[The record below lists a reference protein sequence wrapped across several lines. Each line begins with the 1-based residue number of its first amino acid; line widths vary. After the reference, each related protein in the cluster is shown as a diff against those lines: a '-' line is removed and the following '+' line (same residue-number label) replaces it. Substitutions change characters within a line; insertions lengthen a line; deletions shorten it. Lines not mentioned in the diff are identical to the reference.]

1 MTVTGTSEAIT
12 KLDMEAKAAK
22 QERVNKL
29 LETLSSLDPPKR
41 HQDIQAKRYTGSVLW
56 LQEYE
61 RFRVWQ
67 HWQDTSIRPENTSN
81 RILQCYGIPGAGK
94 TIVSSMVIDHL
105 LSHYGEQRVAYIYC
119 DYRDKTNQNL
129 LNIMG
134 SILKQH
140 LTVTTKIP
148 DPIVDLLETLQ
159 KNGKRVMIKDML
171 QMLKFVIPQTAS
183 HFLCI
188 DALDELDPGPRLE
201 LLKALQTEFGST
213 RIFLTG
219 RPHVVSDVSRILQIP
234 SVDSIQI
241 TPNLIDLR
249 AYLSYEIE
257 LDRESNPDDM
267 NEQLKEEIL
276 DGIVSKAQGM

>member
-1 MTVTGTSEAIT
+1 
-12 KLDMEAKAAK
+12 
-22 QERVNKL
+22 L
-29 LETLSSLDPPKR
+29 LEMLSPLDPPKR
-41 HQDIQAKRYTGSVLW
+41 HQDIQAQRYKGSILW

-61 RFRVWQ
+61 HFRV
-67 HWQDTSIRPENTSN
+67 WQDTSICTGNTSN

-105 LSHYGEQRVAYIYC
+105 LSHYGEQRVVYIYC

-148 DPIVDLLETLQ
+148 DPIVDLLESLQ
-159 KNGKRVMIKDML
+159 KNGKRVMFEDMS
-171 QMLKFVIPQTAS
+171 QMLKFVIPQTVS

-188 DALDELDPGPRLE
+188 DALDELDPGSRLE

-219 RPHVVSDVSRILQIP
+219 RPHVASDVSRILQIP
-234 SVDSIQI
+234 SVDSIYI

-249 AYLSYEIE
+249 AYLSHKIE
-257 LDRESNPDDM
+257 LDQEMNPDDM

-276 DGIVSKAQGM
+276 DGVISKAQGM